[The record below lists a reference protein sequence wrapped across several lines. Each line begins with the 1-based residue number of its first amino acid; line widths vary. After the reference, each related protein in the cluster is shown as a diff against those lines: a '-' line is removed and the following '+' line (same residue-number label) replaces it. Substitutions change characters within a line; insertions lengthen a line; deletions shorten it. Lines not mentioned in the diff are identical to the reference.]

1 MIRSILVCTDGSPHG
16 DASIL
21 YAAHFAKRLNAE
33 VSVLHILD
41 IRMLEGPMMAN
52 ISGWI
57 GAEPFVDSLAQFRAI
72 MEEKGAS
79 VLAAAQSKFKESG
92 IAYVR
97 TRLKWGHPA
106 RTILD
111 EEIGAEMLVIGQDGE
126 HDKITGDWT
135 GSTLDRVARHALKP
149 TLIVPDGFTPVEK
162 IMIAYDGSAHASRA
176 LREAIEMAL
185 ALAVPLVICVV
196 VETDDQGRAMDHAD
210 TAMRLA
216 RAHECAAAYLI
227 ANGPAAET
235 LIRKSVELKCGI
247 LFAGAHGH
255 GRIHDALLGGTA
267 HALIQKTNVPLML
280 VR

>member
-1 MIRSILVCTDGSPHG
+1 MIKSILVCTDGSPHG

-21 YAAHFAKRLNAE
+21 YAAHLAKRLGAE
-33 VSVLHILD
+33 TGVLHVLD
-41 IRMLEGPMMAN
+41 ARMLEGPMMAN

-57 GAEPFVDSLAQFRAI
+57 GAQPFVDSLAQFRSI
-72 MEEKGAS
+72 LEEKGSA
-79 VLAAAQSKFKESG
+79 VLAAAQAKFKEAG

-97 TRLKWGHPA
+97 TSLKWGHPA
-106 RTILD
+106 RTILG
-111 EEIGAEMLVIGQDGE
+111 EETGAEMVVIGRDGE
-126 HDKITGDWT
+126 HERITGDWT
-135 GSTLDRVARHALKP
+135 GSTIDRVARHALKP
-149 TLIVPDGFTPVEK
+149 TLIVPDTFAPVEK

-196 VETDDQGRAMDHAD
+196 VESDDQGRALDHAD

-227 ANGPAAET
+227 AGGRAAET
-235 LIRKSVELKCGI
+235 LIGKSVELKCGI
-247 LFAGAHGH
+247 LVAGAHGH
-255 GRIHDALLGGTA
+255 GRIHDMVLGGTA
-267 HALIQKTNVPLML
+267 HALIQKTKVPLML